1 MELDTVK
8 KEIGA
13 RVREARMVKNWSQEK
28 LANACGLVSRASISK
43 IEHGERGTTLEGIK
57 KIASALGVDAD
68 YLIFGEDDVDDK
80 KAEINRLFDS
90 LTPEQQDQ
98 ILAFLRSM
106 LGDRAKGL

>member
-1 MELDTVK
+1 MKNESVN

-13 RVREARMVKNWSQEK
+13 RVREARMAKNWSQDR
-28 LANACGLVSRASISK
+28 LAAACGLVSRASISK

-57 KIASALGVDAD
+57 KIASALEVDAD
-68 YLIFGEDDVDDK
+68 YLIFGDTTADEMKD
-80 KAEINRLFDS
+80 EINRLFG
-90 LTPEQQDQ
+90 LLQLEQQEQ